1 VENTPR
7 IQGLKGYEPGL
18 RVRGMRELRIIL
30 ISHEKYAWAIIMRFG
45 MENANECATP
55 MDTKEDWMINKQDIL

>member
-1 VENTPR
+1 
-7 IQGLKGYEPGL
+7 
-18 RVRGMRELRIIL
+18 MRELRIIL